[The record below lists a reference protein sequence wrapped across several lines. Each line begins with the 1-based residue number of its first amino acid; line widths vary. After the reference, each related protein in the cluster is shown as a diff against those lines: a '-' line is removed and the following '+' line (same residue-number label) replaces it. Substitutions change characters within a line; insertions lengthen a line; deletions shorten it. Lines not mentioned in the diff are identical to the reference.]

1 LGRKLPSPSK
11 ESFSGNW
18 LIRYELIKNNIKES
32 QIKEIKNFAYHQNVI
47 FQVLNGSFDA
57 GVVKDRVMKEYEDRK
72 IKVIAY
78 SEPVPG
84 SPIVAAKN
92 YNSDAINI
100 IKSLLLKIDL
110 SKSYYKELVKN
121 WDKEFTFGF
130 VEANDADYNLIRK
143 YAGLNN

>member
-1 LGRKLPSPSK
+1 
-11 ESFSGNW
+11 
-18 LIRYELIKNNIKES
+18 
-32 QIKEIKNFAYHQNVI
+32 
-47 FQVLNGSFDA
+47 
-57 GVVKDRVMKEYEDRK
+57 MKEYEGGK

-78 SEPVPG
+78 SETVPG
-84 SPIVAAKN
+84 SRIVAAKN

-100 IKSLLLKIDL
+100 FKSLLLKIDL

-121 WDKEFTFGF
+121 WDKEFTYGF